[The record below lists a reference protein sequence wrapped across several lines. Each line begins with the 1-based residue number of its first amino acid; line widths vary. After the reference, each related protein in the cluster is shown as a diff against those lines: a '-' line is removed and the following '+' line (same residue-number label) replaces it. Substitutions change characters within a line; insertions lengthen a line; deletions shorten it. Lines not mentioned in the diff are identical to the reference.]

1 MKRINTIF
9 ALLAGGAF
17 TLLPGCV
24 TEVTRGG
31 SPVNSSSGESRTV
44 KPAPPGTR
52 ASQMLLVAGVPNDAD
67 ANGYPDTVP
76 VVVYLFAPANVHPL
90 PLRER
95 GEFRFQLRDQ
105 DGRDL
110 GEWSFSPDF
119 SEGAAQS
126 LPPGEGYVFG
136 LRLAPGRD
144 RLRNQPTSLTAQFV
158 SSRDGR
164 IISSSGSASVRMGA
178 GQRQPPT
185 REGG

>member
-17 TLLPGCV
+17 ALLPGCV

-31 SPVNSSSGESRTV
+31 NPVDASSGAGRAV
-44 KPAPPGTR
+44 RPPPAGTR
-52 ASQMLLVAGVPNDAD
+52 VSQMLLVAGVPNDAD

-76 VVVYLFAPANVHPL
+76 VVVYLFAPADVHPL

-95 GEFRFQLRDQ
+95 GEFRFRLRDQ
-105 DGRDL
+105 AGRDL

-119 SEGAAQS
+119 SEEAAQS

-136 LRLAPGRD
+136 LRLPRGQD
-144 RLRNQPTSLTAQFV
+144 RLRNQPTSLTAQFI
-158 SSRDGR
+158 SARDGR
-164 IISSSGSASVRMGA
+164 TISSSGSASVRMGA
-178 GQRQPPT
+178 GQRRPPT
-185 REGG
+185 GDSD